1 MKREHG
7 CWARQAQEIGDT
19 ITILTRDSTQI
30 RQEES
35 PMRIISLLASATEMI
50 AALGCL
56 DQMVGRSHECD
67 YPPEVLS
74 LPVVSTTRIDVNT
87 SSGQIDA
94 QIKQLAHSKDEVQGN
109 ALKALSIYALDV
121 NLLQQ
126 LRPDVIFTQTQCEV
140 CAVSERDVMQAV
152 QQLTGLQPRIV
163 ALTPYRLS
171 DVWEDVQRVGAAL
184 GRVEQAQELVE
195 GYQQRLE
202 RLHSLT
208 TGKRRPRVT
217 VLEWLDPLMA
227 AGNWTPELIA
237 YAGGES
243 VFGEIGQHSPWL
255 TWEELQ
261 GADSDILILSPCGF
275 TLEHT
280 LQDLP
285 LLQQHPA
292 WRALR
297 AVRQG
302 HVYAI
307 NGNSYLNRSGPRLV
321 ESVELLAHVL
331 WGDALDIDTDPQA
344 WRHIDQDRHK
354 GHFSA

>member
-1 MKREHG
+1 
-7 CWARQAQEIGDT
+7 
-19 ITILTRDSTQI
+19 
-30 RQEES
+30 
-35 PMRIISLLASATEMI
+35 MRIVSLLASATEMI
-50 AALGCL
+50 AELGCL

-67 YPPEVLS
+67 YPHAILS
-74 LPVVSTTRIDVNT
+74 LPVVSTTQIDVNT

-94 QIKQLAHSKDEVQGN
+94 QIKQLAQSKDEVQGN

-121 NLLQQ
+121 DLLQQ

-184 GRVEQAQELVE
+184 GRQDQAQALVQR
-195 GYQQRLE
+195 YQQRLE
-202 RLHSLT
+202 RLSALAA
-208 TGKRRPRVT
+208 GKHRPRVT

-261 GADSDILILSPCGF
+261 GADPDVLVLSPCGF
-275 TLEHT
+275 TLERT

-292 WRALR
+292 WQSLR
-297 AVRQG
+297 AVQQG
-302 HVYAI
+302 RVYAI
-307 NGNSYLNRSGPRLV
+307 DGNSYLNRSGPRLV
-321 ESVELLAHVL
+321 ESAELLARVL
-331 WGDALDIDTDPQA
+331 WGDALAIDPDAQA
-344 WRHIDQDRHK
+344 WRRI
-354 GHFSA
+354 G